1 MLVRLL
7 PNEWVRLPGTPI
19 ELYAECEVVV
29 RRSDDGT
36 WNMGF
41 VPGRLLARMVFPDGR
56 KSWPRPRTP
65 LPRRQV

>member
-7 PNEWVRLPGTPI
+7 PNVWVRLPGTPI

-41 VPGRLLARMVFPDGR
+41 VPGTTVP
-56 KSWPRPRTP
+56 
-65 LPRRQV
+65 V